1 VTEILVK
8 DAYDKL
14 TDDAELYKLF
24 LDCISKGYCDNFIN
38 SNQKK
43 EMWKRLVTKT
53 FHARVGV
60 ITGWFAEDTAGHFSA
75 TAKTEALRLELKIKT
90 RDKAIARSAK
100 IVW

>member
-1 VTEILVK
+1 
-8 DAYDKL
+8 
-14 TDDAELYKLF
+14 
-24 LDCISKGYCDNFIN
+24 
-38 SNQKK
+38 
-43 EMWKRLVTKT
+43 MWKRLVTKT

-60 ITGWFAEDTAGHFSA
+60 ITGRFAEDTAGRFSA